1 MDYLLHIA
9 VMANIYILL
18 VLAAN
23 LPAGMTGL
31 LSLCQ
36 AAFYGIGAYAAAFLL
51 IRFNLPFPVVAAA
64 VMLAVAAVSLLV
76 AYASIKLKGDYF
88 VLATL
93 GFQMLVFT
101 ILYNW
106 TAVTRGP
113 YGISGI
119 PGGQLFGWGAGRLSG
134 VSAYFALTTLLSAG
148 AAGLFLHLTRSP
160 FGRLLKAVRDDEIAV
175 AALGRDPVRVKFQS
189 FFISAAFS
197 GLAGLLY
204 AAYIGYI
211 DPTSFTLD
219 ESIFILSALFIGGTG
234 NVRGPVA
241 GALFVVILPEALRFV
256 GLPDALAANLR
267 QVIYGLALILVMYLR
282 PQGLWGRD
290 GTPCRPT
297 GHGSPPAG
305 TLGEAGFKEAK
316 A

>member
-1 MDYLLHIA
+1 MDYLFHIG

-36 AAFYGIGAYAAAFLL
+36 AAFYGLGAYFAAFFL
-51 IRFNLPFPVVAAA
+51 IQMQLPFLVVAAA
-64 VMLAVAAVSLLV
+64 VMLGAAAVSLLV
-76 AYASIKLKGDYF
+76 SYASIKLKGDYF

-101 ILYNW
+101 VLYNW
-106 TAVTRGP
+106 TGVTRGP

-119 PGGQLFGWGAGRLSG
+119 PGVQLLGWGSGKLSS
-134 VSAYFALTTLLSAG
+134 VFAYFALTTVISIG
-148 AAGLFLHLTRSP
+148 AAALFLHLRRSP
-160 FGRLLKAVRDDEIAV
+160 FGRLLKAVRDDELAL
-175 AALGRDPVRVKFQS
+175 AALARNPVRVKFQS

-197 GLAGLLY
+197 GLAGLFY

-241 GALFVVILPEALRFV
+241 GALFVVVLPEILRFV

-267 QVIYGLALILVMYLR
+267 QVIYGLALIFVMYSR
-282 PQGLWGRD
+282 PQGLFGE
-290 GTPCRPT
+290 
-297 GHGSPPAG
+297 PAV
-305 TLGEAGFKEAK
+305 GEVRT
-316 A
+316 